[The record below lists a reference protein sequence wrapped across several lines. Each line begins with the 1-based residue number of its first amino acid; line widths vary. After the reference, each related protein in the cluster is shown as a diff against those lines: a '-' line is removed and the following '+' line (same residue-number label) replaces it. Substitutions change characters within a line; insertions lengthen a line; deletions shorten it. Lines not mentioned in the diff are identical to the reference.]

1 MQLRSPHDIPWE
13 FIFFELPCLQHILS
27 CLLLHPTDWDRQKH
41 FDKVACDGHTC
52 RCCRSRWMFFEEP
65 GDGCDACRTAWL
77 LSTLCKNMLHHVQE
91 FNATCSCGSCEKR
104 WMAMGWQCPSNP
116 WKGCYRG
123 RGWYF
128 CLCLSGADGNATPES
143 QEAHSPRASPV
154 SFPSPITYSYNEEYS
169 DEEQHEDE
177 QVLA

>member
-1 MQLRSPHDIPWE
+1 
-13 FIFFELPCLQHILS
+13 
-27 CLLLHPTDWDRQKH
+27 
-41 FDKVACDGHTC
+41 
-52 RCCRSRWMFFEEP
+52 MFFEEP

-104 WMAMGWQCPSNP
+104 WMEMGWQCPSNP

-128 CLCLSGADGNATPES
+128 CLCLSGTDGNATPES

-154 SFPSPITYSYNEEYS
+154 SFPSPITYSFNEEYS